1 MAPDLAQPPADAP
14 LEGRQ
19 DAVDNEGARRDA
31 GIGEE
36 ARFDADGEADDRA
49 YNPSDLE
56 ATRARQQGLGFGA
69 RDLARQRD
77 PSRPAPALDEAPEKE
92 V

>member
-1 MAPDLAQPPADAP
+1 MAFNPVQPPADAP
-14 LEGRQ
+14 LQGRQ
-19 DAVDNEGARRDA
+19 GAVDNEGARRDA

-36 ARFDADGEADDRA
+36 ARFDAEGEPDDRV

-77 PSRPAPALDEAPEKE
+77 PSRPAPAAGEEQERE